1 MKVICAGWGRTG
13 TRSLKYALEYLNSK
27 PSYHMQNILL
37 NKNDATLWHNLIFN
51 NTSTAYNYKC
61 PGCGYKIKKDRKKC
75 GGCGSDLAGDKYNW
89 EDIFEGYAACLDFP
103 SCNYYKELM
112 EFYPDAKVILTI
124 RDDESWIKSWNVLN
138 NQVLNSFTFKFLAKI
153 PYTSFKLQKDIHNK
167 MILGEEGAFKGATTD
182 KAIKQRFNEW
192 NQSVIDYVPKDRL
205 LIYQVKDGWKP
216 ICDFIDKPIPDIP
229 FPYKNKTKNMGH
241 ISRFINIMFIIIII
255 ISIVMIISSAF
266 FGIQYFG

>member
-13 TRSLKYALEYLNSK
+13 TRSLKYALEYLTSR

-37 NKNDATLWHNLIFN
+37 NKNDATLWHDLIFN
-51 NTSTAYNYKC
+51 NYNNN
-61 PGCGYKIKKDRKKC
+61 RF
-75 GGCGSDLAGDKYNW
+75 NW
-89 EDIFEGYAACLDFP
+89 ETIFKGYGACLDFP

-124 RDDESWIKSWNVLN
+124 RDDENWIKSWNVLN

-167 MILGEEGAFKGATTD
+167 MILGEGGAFKGDVTD

-205 LIYQVKDGWKP
+205 LIYEVKDGWKP
-216 ICDFIDKPIPDIP
+216 ICNFLDKPIPDIP

-241 ISRFINIMFIIIII
+241 MSRFINMIFIIIII
-255 ISIVMIISSAF
+255 ISIIMIISSMF
-266 FGIQYFG
+266 FGFQYFG

>member
-13 TRSLKYALEYLNSK
+13 TRSLKYALEYLTSR

-37 NKNDATLWHNLIFN
+37 NKNDATLWHDLIFN
-51 NTSTAYNYKC
+51 NYNNN
-61 PGCGYKIKKDRKKC
+61 RF
-75 GGCGSDLAGDKYNW
+75 NW
-89 EDIFEGYAACLDFP
+89 ETIFKGYGACLDFP

-124 RDDESWIKSWNVLN
+124 RDDENWIKSWNVLN

-167 MILGEEGAFKGATTD
+167 MILGEDGAFKGDVTD

-205 LIYQVKDGWKP
+205 LIYEVKDGWEP
-216 ICDFIDKPIPDIP
+216 ICEFLDKPIPNIP

-241 ISRFINIMFIIIII
+241 MSRFINIMFIIIII
-255 ISIVMIISSAF
+255 ISIAMIISSVF
-266 FGIQYFG
+266 FGSQYFV